1 MRIAVFGKTGQVATE
16 LQTIGSGQ
24 HELQVFGRDEVD
36 FSNPEKVAELAASLD
51 VDAVI
56 NAVAYTA
63 VDRAEDETDLADTVN
78 GISVGAL
85 AEACA
90 KSGTPLVHI
99 STDYVFDG
107 SGQNPWKADHQTSPI
122 NVYGASKLIG
132 EKMIAALDMKSAVMR
147 TSWVFSAHG
156 NNFVKTMLRLGAER
170 DALTIVAD
178 QIGGPTSARS
188 IARACLKLAESLHAG
203 GPSGVYHFSGGPDVS
218 WADFARE
225 IFAQAGLATDV
236 KDIPSSDFPTPAK
249 RPGNSRL
256 ECSTIKC
263 DHDIDRPDWRAD
275 LKDVLQELNVQ

>member
-1 MRIAVFGKTGQVATE
+1 MKIAVFGKTGQVATE
-16 LQTIGSGQ
+16 LQGIVSGQ
-24 HELQVFGRDEVD
+24 HELQVYGRDEVD
-36 FSNPEKVAELAASLD
+36 FSDPEKVAELAASLD

-63 VDRAEDETDLADTVN
+63 VDRAEDQTDLADTVN
-78 GISVGAL
+78 GTSVGAL
-85 AEACA
+85 AKACA
-90 KSGTPLVHI
+90 KSGKPLVHI

-107 SGQNPWKADHQTSPI
+107 RGQNPWETDHQTSPI
-122 NVYGASKLIG
+122 NAYGASKLIG

-147 TSWVFSAHG
+147 TSWVFSVHG
-156 NNFVKTMLRLGAER
+156 NNFVKTMLRLGTER
-170 DALTIVAD
+170 DALAIVAD

-188 IARACLKLAESLHAG
+188 IAKACLKLAESLYAG

-225 IFAQAGLATDV
+225 IFAQAGLAIDV

-256 ECSTIKC
+256 ECSAIKR
-263 DHDIDRPDWRAD
+263 DHDIDRPDWHAD
-275 LKDVLQELNVQ
+275 LKDVLQELHAQ